1 MVDNHH
7 APWRT
12 NPKFFNG
19 DISPQIYDTSVL
31 SALKQYK
38 SNIRF
43 ILSTCDFRFLE
54 KNFQNLIT
62 YQKSNSSIY
71 FLAGIYVAPGSE
83 ANLQSALEKIKQSH
97 SLSKII
103 FFVYTSPKL
112 HQILQQKTDKESIWD
127 YKINFIRNARYN
139 LLLDIWK
146 YLDLAS
152 HEILLKDSSAYIIDF
167 DNVVIDDINH
177 IIKREY
183 GTKNIVFS
191 WNSLQSPNKNF
202 PDTLSGVSPEGRINH
217 SYKIIKAGFTA
228 FSPCSLTRHF
238 LQSYRFYTIGD
249 NTSGIFLRLFTFY
262 FSDQVGI
269 LLALQDLRSSN
280 PQQYKNNIDWIDIA
294 TSDIIN
300 SQKSEARYMW
310 YPKGQMIELD

>member
-1 MVDNHH
+1 MADNHH

-12 NPKFFNG
+12 NPKLFNG
-19 DISPQIYDTSVL
+19 DISPQIYDKSVF
-31 SALKQYK
+31 SVLKQYK
-38 SNIRF
+38 SNVRF

-71 FLAGIYVAPGSE
+71 FLAGIYAARGSE

-139 LLLDIWK
+139 LLLNIWK

-152 HEILLKDSSAYIIDF
+152 HEISLKDSSAYIIDF

-177 IIKREY
+177 IIKCEY

-202 PDTLSGVSPEGRINH
+202 PDTLSGLSPKGGINH

-228 FSPCSLTRHF
+228 FSPCSLTRRF
-238 LQSYRFYTIGD
+238 LRAYQFYTIGD

-300 SQKSEARYMW
+300 LQKSEARYMW